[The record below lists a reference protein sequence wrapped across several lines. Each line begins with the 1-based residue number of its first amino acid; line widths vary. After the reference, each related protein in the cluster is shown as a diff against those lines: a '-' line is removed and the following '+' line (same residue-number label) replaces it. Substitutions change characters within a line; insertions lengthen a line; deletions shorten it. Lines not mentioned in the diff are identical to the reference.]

1 MVKLDEKQ
9 KDLINTIKSFQ
20 KCSEE
25 DIEKYERKI
34 AYNSIKFNELRDEIL
49 KLENDLRASYNLLKL
64 NSKTCT
70 KQEFD
75 FAKSMWQEVGRGNYT
90 YGDITLENI
99 NINDNVVLNYV
110 RYSNRDFKNKI
121 KTILGD

>member
-1 MVKLDEKQ
+1 MNINEKQ
-9 KDLINTIKSFQ
+9 KDLINTIKNFQ
-20 KCSEE
+20 KCSAE

-49 KLENDLRASYNLLKL
+49 KLENDLRANYNLLKL

-70 KQEFD
+70 KQEFQ
-75 FAKSMWQEVGRGNYT
+75 FASSMLQEVGRGNYT

-99 NINDNVVLNYV
+99 NINDNVVFNYV
-110 RYSNRDFKNKI
+110 RYSNKDFKNKI
-121 KTILGD
+121 KTILGE

>member
-1 MVKLDEKQ
+1 MTKSNEIQ
-9 KDLINTIKSFQ
+9 KDFIDTIKSYQ

-25 DIEKYERKI
+25 DIEKEERKI
-34 AYNSIKFNELRDEIL
+34 AYNSIKFNEIRDEIL
-49 KLENDLRASYNLLKL
+49 KTENYLRANYNLLKI
-64 NSKTCT
+64 NPKTST

-75 FAKSMWQEVGRGNYT
+75 FAKSMLQEVGRGNYT

-110 RYSNRDFKNKI
+110 RYSNKDFKNKI
-121 KTILGD
+121 KTILGE